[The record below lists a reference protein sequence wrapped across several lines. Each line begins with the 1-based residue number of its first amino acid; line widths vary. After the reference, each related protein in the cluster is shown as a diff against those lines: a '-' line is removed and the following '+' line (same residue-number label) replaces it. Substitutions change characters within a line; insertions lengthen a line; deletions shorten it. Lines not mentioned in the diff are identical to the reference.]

1 MENELED
8 LFTGM
13 FTFPS
18 PDQPDNKQF
27 GMVGCT
33 AAPDGSNGVAIILL
47 RLQESGIA
55 YENIGSSL
63 KITLPE
69 EQLRTLLPIVEKALE
84 RLQSL
89 RKARNFDPP
98 PG

>member
-1 MENELED
+1 MSTDPEP

-18 PDQPDNKQF
+18 LQQPDKKQF

-33 AAPDGSNGVAIILL
+33 ADPDGSNGVAIISLHL
-47 RLQESGIA
+47 RESGIA
-55 YENIGSSL
+55 YEIVGSSL
-63 KITLPE
+63 KITIPE
-69 EQLRTLLPIVEKALE
+69 AELRTLLPIVEKALQ
-84 RLQSL
+84 RLQDL
-89 RKARNFDPP
+89 RTSDKAEPS

>member
-1 MENELED
+1 MGTTNRRAMQKVGTNMQNEPQD

-18 PDQPDNKQF
+18 PDQPDKKQF

-33 AAPDGSNGVAIILL
+33 ADPDGSNGLAIILL

-55 YENIGSSL
+55 YENVGLI
-63 KITLPE
+63 
-69 EQLRTLLPIVEKALE
+69 
-84 RLQSL
+84 
-89 RKARNFDPP
+89 
-98 PG
+98 